1 MGTGGGAGTSAGA
14 GNGQLPACA
23 TRVGAS
29 FPEGSGAPHTFPL
42 QFGVAS
48 HSGSALFELEEKTAD
63 GWRVSRVSGNWPDV
77 QLLLDDTLLSDLAV
91 GDTIRISAHS
101 ECQSFSGCAA
111 YVVVQNGQD
120 DALITA
126 TFIDRPQSLPG
137 FAQTLG
143 VELSLE
149 PACAL
154 PPISN
159 CFEDEIQT
167 QYSLSVAADAAVV
180 IEQHTNQTVTIGGA
194 PYTVWLGQ
202 AVANA
207 SEGAANPFRCLD
219 AAAFWWPGAI
229 SITIAP

>member
-126 TFIDRPQSLPG
+126 TFIDRPGS
-137 FAQTLG
+137 
-143 VELSLE
+143 
-149 PACAL
+149 
-154 PPISN
+154 
-159 CFEDEIQT
+159 
-167 QYSLSVAADAAVV
+167 
-180 IEQHTNQTVTIGGA
+180 
-194 PYTVWLGQ
+194 
-202 AVANA
+202 
-207 SEGAANPFRCLD
+207 RRR
-219 AAAFWWPGAI
+219 
-229 SITIAP
+229 